1 MLYIYKKKNFSAVE
15 QIIHFQSLINLLE
28 ILGTL
33 DQFFGPADN
42 ASITSPFCFEI
53 DRLFDVISIN
63 LKMYIKEDKL
73 SKGIS

>member
-1 MLYIYKKKNFSAVE
+1 MNFSAVE

-28 ILGTL
+28 ILGSL

-53 DRLFDVISIN
+53 DRDYL
-63 LKMYIKEDKL
+63 M
-73 SKGIS
+73 